1 MNVIS
6 EETLGKGFVRP
17 VVWMSF
23 QWTLA
28 LFFYFQLLPSE
39 VSFPILWLLF
49 FYLGCSVEGSER
61 QRRPNQPCSLTQ
73 QLLYLALDLCDFLL

>member
-1 MNVIS
+1 MNMLS
-6 EETLGKGFVRP
+6 EEILGKGFVRP
-17 VVWMSF
+17 VVWMPF

-39 VSFPILWLLF
+39 VSFYPVAAF